1 LGDKPSP
8 QVPVFKVRSR
18 RCSNDECTYSWTN
31 AGKEGLA
38 YETPK
43 ENDVMISNER
53 PDFNRE
59 VDEKGT

>member
-1 LGDKPSP
+1 MANAHILG
-8 QVPVFKVRSR
+8 QIL
-18 RCSNDECTYSWTN
+18 
-31 AGKEGLA
+31 GKEGLA